1 VTATRQT
8 AHPPAL
14 GREGAGAAIAR
25 GMGGAGWRLVRRH
38 WFFAFLLAGG
48 VGLRVL
54 AAVAYRPALLY
65 IDSSK
70 YLDGVAG
77 TAPQGYRA
85 LLRLLDPVGG
95 FALVAT
101 VQHLFGLAMGV
112 ALYALVHHR
121 PAFGY
126 RAPRWVAALA
136 AAPVL
141 LDAYQLQLEQTIM
154 PDVLFETMITAGLVL
169 LLWRRVASA
178 RLVAAG
184 ALVLG
189 AAATVREIGA
199 VLVVPAVLLAVTGA
213 GAAGAGA
220 RAGVRGR
227 RRAGRG
233 ALAAGCFAL
242 PVLAYMTGAYVTSE
256 HFGLGS
262 NGPGPEYGR
271 AAAAADCATLV
282 VPAAER
288 ALCPSPAQT
297 RALGGIDG
305 LLHSPASPGH
315 TAPVPPGVTRGEL
328 LDRFALAVV
337 RQQPARVAWSAARD
351 SVRLFALTRDG
362 DPQVTPITRWQF
374 QTSYPVY
381 PRRYSLAYFTRLAQR
396 NNSGG
401 DLVAVRPA
409 AAFLRGYQLG
419 GGYVPGPLYAAFLA
433 AGVLG
438 GGLGHRRPAGLAG
451 GGRDT
456 GGPAGGGGLAGGGP
470 DTGGPTR
477 GGGLAGA
484 CGLVTLAAAVLLV
497 SSDAFEFSWR
507 YQLPAVTML
516 PLAGTLGLTV
526 LSARFTARPGGDQ
539 PHTVPL
545 RGTLRLMK

>member
-1 VTATRQT
+1 
-8 AHPPAL
+8 
-14 GREGAGAAIAR
+14 
-25 GMGGAGWRLVRRH
+25 MGGAGWRLVRRH

-54 AAVAYRPALLY
+54 ATVAYRPALLY

-70 YLDGVAG
+70 YLDGVTG

-95 FALVAT
+95 FALVAA

-112 ALYALVHHR
+112 ALYALLR
-121 PAFGY
+121 RRG
-126 RAPRWVAALA
+126 APRWVAALA

-169 LLWRRVASA
+169 LLWRPAASA

-199 VLVVPAVLLAVTGA
+199 VLVVPAVVFA
-213 GAAGAGA
+213 AAGAGA
-220 RAGVRGR
+220 GWR
-227 RRAGRG
+227 RRAGRA

-242 PVLAYMTGAYVTSE
+242 PVLAYMTGAYLSGE

-282 VPAAER
+282 VPADER

-297 RALGGIDG
+297 LALGGIDG

-315 TAPVPPGVTRGEL
+315 TVPVPPGVTRGEL

-337 RQQPARVAWSAARD
+337 RQQPDRVAWS
-351 SVRLFALTRDG
+351 V
-362 DPQVTPITRWQF
+362 
-374 QTSYPVY
+374 
-381 PRRYSLAYFTRLAQR
+381 
-396 NNSGG
+396 
-401 DLVAVRPA
+401 VA
-409 AAFLRGYQLG
+409 
-419 GGYVPGPLYAAFLA
+419 
-433 AGVLG
+433 
-438 GGLGHRRPAGLAG
+438 GLGPALRAHPGRQPAGHPDHALAVPDLLPGLPAPVLAGLLHPARAAEQQRRRPG
-451 GGRDT
+451 
-456 GGPAGGGGLAGGGP
+456 GGPAGRRHPARLPARRRLHP
-470 DTGGPTR
+470 R
-477 GGGLAGA
+477 
-484 CGLVTLAAAVLLV
+484 AAVRGLPGCRGARRRAGPAAGRAGPGRGPGWPGPACW
-497 SSDAFEFSWR
+497 SRWR
-507 YQLPAVTML
+507 P
-516 PLAGTLGLTV
+516 
-526 LSARFTARPGGDQ
+526 
-539 PHTVPL
+539 
-545 RGTLRLMK
+545 